1 MCIVWL
7 YHTCF
12 FSEAMLYCH
21 AMQHIGTRQRGHQPG
36 KPGKS
41 GNLKWSGKIAQV
53 RENVF
58 LPLVCHTASYNTFQ

>member
-36 KPGKS
+36 KPGNCWEVREFKV
-41 GNLKWSGKIAQV
+41 V
-53 RENVF
+53 RENSTSQGKCV
-58 LPLVCHTASYNTFQ
+58 LTVGVPHCQL